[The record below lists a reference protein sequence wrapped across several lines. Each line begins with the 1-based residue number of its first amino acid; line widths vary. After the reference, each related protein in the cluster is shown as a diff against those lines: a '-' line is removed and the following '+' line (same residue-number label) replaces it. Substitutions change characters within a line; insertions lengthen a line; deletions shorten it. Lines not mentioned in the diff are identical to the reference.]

1 MGAALILHLC
11 FLIQGAMTEPQ
22 PVADVP
28 GIPYDLYEMLATDL
42 PSLPVVGYDTLT
54 VLFVATALAGE
65 SLGTWTCQVRPLG

>member
-1 MGAALILHLC
+1 VGAALILHLC

-54 VLFVATALAGE
+54 VLFVAKGALGYGMG
-65 SLGTWTCQVRPLG
+65 SPS